1 VAGIRAVSVWRL
13 EKNIHAAVLAFN
25 EINDKIIMCNTFG
38 NSGEGV
44 KMCDELD
51 EKELA
56 RRLES
61 IKADRTLLKDINDYC
76 NGRFIQYVLAICGLR
91 RTGKTILAMRQALN
105 LIRNGKRVTYLQIN
119 KDDTKQMLLDSIH
132 KAAQENSEYVF
143 IDEITYIDGFARWAD
158 CIYNRTVLKG
168 IYCILIGT
176 DSFGLIL
183 ASHELLF
190 DRIKPIRTTYM
201 TYSEYKRITNNNLSE
216 YIRTGGLFGVTDMI
230 KYIDTSIASNIV
242 DSINRYDELGY
253 RILSALEDDELRTVI
268 IKTISRISIRFIIR
282 VLTRSYNYPEIGSAK
297 QILEQK
303 FDNYVIENE
312 DKIEAEVYKSLGL
325 NEDLSRFSNNE
336 LSNFMDYLK
345 TIFKSIDVVIKY
357 DTVSLTFDKEGYITE
372 EEFILTQPALR
383 FEQTK
388 VYLDVLEGMDKTYQT
403 LTQTI
408 LRDMEGNL
416 IEAVILGETVRVFL
430 GECVNEAGKAYDVFK
445 FKYVGREIDMVQFN
459 YKTGILNLYE
469 IKRSS
474 GIIANQ
480 YKNLNDIKVLTAVQD
495 AVRNRNPLSQGV
507 SGVNKYVLYSGIT
520 QAEDI
525 DGVKYVNIADY
536 LLSLDDRRCRNGKP

>member
-1 VAGIRAVSVWRL
+1 
-13 EKNIHAAVLAFN
+13 
-25 EINDKIIMCNTFG
+25 
-38 NSGEGV
+38 
-44 KMCDELD
+44 MCDELD

-312 DKIEAEVYKSLGL
+312 DKIKAEVYKSLGL

-430 GECVNEAGKAYDVFK
+430 GECVNAAGKVYDVFK

-480 YKNLNDIKVLTAVQD
+480 YKNLNDIEVLTAVQD

-525 DGVKYVNIADY
+525 DGVTYVNIADY